1 MVMKKMIPLITLILA
16 ISMLPYSTLLA
27 QQATT
32 GEKEKQKEAEIQQ
45 KKAEEMQKK
54 TEMLKQAQIEAE
66 MKNAHLEMQKKE
78 NALKEYEII
87 RKKAEGM
94 ADKKIMVMPD
104 ESSWNLRVPDVGNY
118 FYFGNY
124 GIGDKP
130 GSSWNYSRQVL
141 ESTFTNEFTMDASGD
156 HGNATLSV
164 SGNCAE
170 GSISVAIIMPDGKK
184 LSEVLIDAN
193 GSLNW
198 RKSFDEGEGN
208 KWKSGKWIFKI
219 NAKDATGNVRIGM
232 TSN

>member
-1 MVMKKMIPLITLILA
+1 MKKMVPLITLILA

-66 MKNAHLEMQKKE
+66 MKKKE
-78 NALKEYEII
+78 NANFEYEVI

-94 ADKKIMVMPD
+94 ADKRIRVISD
-104 ESSWNLRVPDVGNY
+104 ENSWNLRVVPDVGNY

-124 GIGDKP
+124 GIGEKS

-141 ESTFTNEFTMDASGD
+141 ESTFSNEFTMDASGD
-156 HGNATLSV
+156 HGSATLSV

-170 GSISVAIIMPDGKK
+170 GSIAVAIIMPDG
-184 LSEVLIDAN
+184 
-193 GSLNW
+193 
-198 RKSFDEGEGN
+198 
-208 KWKSGKWIFKI
+208 
-219 NAKDATGNVRIGM
+219 
-232 TSN
+232 

>member
-1 MVMKKMIPLITLILA
+1 MKKMIPLITLILA
-16 ISMLPYSTLLA
+16 ISILPFSTLQA

-32 GEKEKQKEAEIQQ
+32 GEKEKQKEAEMQL

-54 TEMLKQAQIEAE
+54 TEMLKQAQQEAE
-66 MKNAHLEMQKKE
+66 MKNAMIEMQKKE

-94 ADKKIMVMPD
+94 AEKKIMIMPD
-104 ESSWNLRVPDVGNY
+104 ERTWSVSVPDIGNY
-118 FYFGNY
+118 YYFGNY

-141 ESTFTNEFTMDASGD
+141 ESTFSNEFTMDASGD

-170 GSISVAIIMPDGKK
+170 GSIAVAIIMPDGKQ

-219 NAKDATGNVRIGM
+219 NAKNATGNVRIGM

>member
-1 MVMKKMIPLITLILA
+1 MIPLITLILA
-16 ISMLPYSTLLA
+16 ISILPFSTMQA

-32 GEKEKQKEAEIQQ
+32 GEKEKQKEAEMQL

-54 TEMLKQAQIEAE
+54 TEMLKQAQQEAE
-66 MKNAHLEMQKKE
+66 MKNAMIEMQKKE

-94 ADKKIMVMPD
+94 AEKKIMIMPD
-104 ESSWNLRVPDVGNY
+104 ERTWSVSVPDIGNY
-118 FYFGNY
+118 YYFGNY

-141 ESTFTNEFTMDASGD
+141 ESTFSNEFTMDASGD

-170 GSISVAIIMPDGKK
+170 GSIAVAIIMPDGKQ

-219 NAKDATGNVRIGM
+219 NAKNATGNVRIGM

>member
-1 MVMKKMIPLITLILA
+1 MKKMIHLITLILA
-16 ISMLPYSTLLA
+16 ISLLSNGTVLA

-32 GEKEKQKEAEIQQ
+32 GEKEKQKEAEM
-45 KKAEEMQKK
+45 MQKK
-54 TEMLKQAQIEAE
+54 TEMMKQAQIEAE
-66 MKNAHLEMQKKE
+66 LKKAQVE
-78 NALKEYEII
+78 IEGREHERALRDFEII
-87 RKKAEGM
+87 RKRAEGM
-94 ADKKIMVMPD
+94 SDKNVFVIP
-104 ESSWNLRVPDVGNY
+104 EEGTWNVRVPDVGNY
-118 FYFGNY
+118 YYFGNY

-141 ESTFTNEFTMDASGD
+141 ESTFTNEFTMDAGGD

-170 GSISVAIIMPDGKK
+170 GSIAVAIIMPDGKQ

-208 KWKSGKWIFKI
+208 NWKNGKWIFKI
-219 NAKDATGNVRIGM
+219 KAKNATGNVRIGM